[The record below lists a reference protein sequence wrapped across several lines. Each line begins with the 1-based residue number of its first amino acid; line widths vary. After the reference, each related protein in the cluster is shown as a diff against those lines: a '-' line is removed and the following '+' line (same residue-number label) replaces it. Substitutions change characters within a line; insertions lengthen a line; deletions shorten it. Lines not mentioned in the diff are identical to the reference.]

1 MRREK
6 LVSNFSSSGEYFCF
20 HFLTFLRPPF
30 PNLLRSQCDP
40 CRSKGFDCGNCRR
53 RGLYG
58 YTGYAGQGYGGYGY
72 RAHAGKGVSFIT
84 NNAENGAMNTV
95 NANEGSVATT
105 IENNENGAMNTV
117 NANEGSV
124 ATTIENNENGAMNTM
139 NANEGSVAT
148 TIENAENGNYRSLQ
162 EETVSLDW
170 VAVAL
175 QYFNCSEGCLINFYD
190 TNECSDEALR
200 PLSPMAGIS
209 LTYSI
214 DGSGKTL
221 GNATIP
227 GPIEQYLDKVRI
239 MIT

>member
-95 NANEGSVATT
+95 NANEGGVATT
-105 IENNENGAMNTV
+105 IENNENGAMN
-117 NANEGSV
+117 N
-124 ATTIENNENGAMNTM
+124 M

>member
-95 NANEGSVATT
+95 NANEG
-105 IENNENGAMNTV
+105 G
-117 NANEGSV
+117 V